1 MYGDEHMHPEGEGEV
16 RRNPKG
22 DRKWDALAQAIAKE
36 VTRSLD
42 KERAAAERRA
52 QAKQPRRG
60 EYMTLGELARH
71 LEIGR
76 GSAWSLVIERG
87 EIPHVRVSARVIR
100 VARRDVEEYI
110 ASRRVEA
117 SG

>member
-1 MYGDEHMHPEGEGEV
+1 MDGDEHMHPEGEKGRRKTKGE
-16 RRNPKG
+16 
-22 DRKWDALAQAIAKE
+22 RKREALTQAIAKE
-36 VTRSLD
+36 VARAVARELEAAV
-42 KERAAAERRA
+42 ERQA
-52 QAKQPRRG
+52 QAKQSRRG
-60 EYMTLGELARH
+60 EYMTLDELARH

-87 EIPHVRVSARVIR
+87 EIPHVRVSGRVIR

-117 SG
+117 AR